1 MKGLCNYILF
11 SLSALL
17 ACGQQAQTN
26 NEQGLFAGHYD
37 VNKPAKVFKM
47 PKELDEI
54 SGITFHSKAS
64 NIIYAEQD
72 EEGKAFACNLNDGS
86 IRKTKFAGKG
96 DYEDIQ
102 LLNNYIVMLRSDG
115 VLYTFPFNDI
125 NAEAS
130 ANTKEFKHI
139 LPGGEYEGLY
149 ADNKTSKLYVLCK
162 NCAEKQ
168 DKTTTVYTLSMDNN
182 GTVQSESNTTINVKS
197 IAEKAGLKK
206 LSFRPSAFTKTQDGN
221 EWFILSSVNKL
232 IVRTSADFTVKEVYN
247 LDASVYNQ
255 PEGIALDA
263 ANNLYISNEKGT
275 SQSATIVK
283 IPYRKQ
289 G

>member
-1 MKGLCNYILF
+1 MKGLCNYVLF
-11 SLSALL
+11 SLSVLM

-26 NEQGLFAGHYD
+26 NEQGLFAGHYEI
-37 VNKPAKVFKM
+37 NKPQQVFNM

-54 SGITFHSKAS
+54 SGITFHPKES

-72 EEGKAFACNLNDGS
+72 EEGKIFIYDLNNGNV
-86 IRKTKFAGKG
+86 RKTKFAGKG

-125 NAEAS
+125 NAEVTD
-130 ANTKEFKHI
+130 NTKEFRHI

-149 ADNKTSKLYVLCK
+149 ADNPASKLYVLCK
-162 NCAEKQ
+162 SCEGKQ
-168 DKTTTVYTLSMDNN
+168 EKTTTVYILSMDDAGNIKL
-182 GTVQSESNTTINVKS
+182 ESNATINVKS

-206 LSFRPSAFTKTQDGN
+206 LNFRPSAFTKTQDGN

-232 IVRTSADFTVKEVYN
+232 IVRTSSDFTVKETYK
-247 LDASVYNQ
+247 LEASLYNQ

-283 IPYRKQ
+283 ILHRE
-289 G
+289 